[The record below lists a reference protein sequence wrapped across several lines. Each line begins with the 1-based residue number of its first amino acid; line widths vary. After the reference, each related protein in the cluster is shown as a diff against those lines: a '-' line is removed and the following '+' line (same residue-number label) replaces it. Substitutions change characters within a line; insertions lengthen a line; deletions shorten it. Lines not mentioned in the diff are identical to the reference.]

1 MANSKTKKTVK
12 FDNDQTVKIVNN
24 VEFLREDKSEI
35 FNQNQVFNEI
45 FNELLNVIQ
54 YEMKALIIEKET
66 SVIVSGST
74 LNYKFNII
82 SEEEMIVDE
91 ILKIISKHTN

>member
-45 FNELLNVIQ
+45 FNELLNLIQ

>member
-12 FDNDQTVKIVNN
+12 FDNDLTVKIVNN

-35 FNQNQVFNEI
+35 FDQNQVFNEI

-54 YEMKALIIEKET
+54 YEIKALIIEKET

-91 ILKIISKHTN
+91 ILKIISKHIN

>member
-12 FDNDQTVKIVNN
+12 FNNDQMIKIVNN
-24 VEFLREDKSEI
+24 VEFLREDISEI
-35 FNQNQVFNEI
+35 FDQNQVFNEI

-54 YEMKALIIEKET
+54 YEIKALIIEKET

>member
-35 FNQNQVFNEI
+35 FDQNQVFNEI

-54 YEMKALIIEKET
+54 YEIKALIIEKET

>member
-1 MANSKTKKTVK
+1 MATSKTKKTVK
-12 FDNDQTVKIVNN
+12 FDNDQTVKIVNY
-24 VEFLREDKSEI
+24 VEYLREDKSEI
-35 FNQNQVFNEI
+35 FDQNQVFNEI

-54 YEMKALIIEKET
+54 YEIKALIIEKET

-91 ILKIISKHTN
+91 ILKIISKHTS

>member
-1 MANSKTKKTVK
+1 MATSKTKKTVK

-24 VEFLREDKSEI
+24 VEYLREDKSEI
-35 FNQNQVFNEI
+35 FDQNQVFNEI

-91 ILKIISKHTN
+91 ILKIISKHTS

>member
-24 VEFLREDKSEI
+24 VEFLKEDKSEI
-35 FNQNQVFNEI
+35 FDQNQVFNEI
-45 FNELLNVIQ
+45 FNELLNVVQ
-54 YEMKALIIEKET
+54 YEIKALIIEKET

-74 LNYKFNII
+74 MNYKFNII